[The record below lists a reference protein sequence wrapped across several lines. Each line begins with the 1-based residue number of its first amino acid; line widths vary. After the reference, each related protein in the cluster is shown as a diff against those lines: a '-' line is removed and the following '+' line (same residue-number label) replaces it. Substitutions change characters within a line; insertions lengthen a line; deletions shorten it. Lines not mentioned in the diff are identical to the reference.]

1 MPFRYRLL
9 LLVSLVVLTLDQ
21 ATKYYIDSHFA
32 LYESVTVLP
41 NFFHI
46 SYVRNQGA
54 AFGLLANHAFRVPFF
69 ISVAV
74 IAAIGIL
81 WYLHRLGDGPKRHI
95 LALSLIFSGAVGNL
109 IDRIRLGEVIDFIV
123 VHWYQYHWP
132 AFNVADS
139 SICIGVGLLLLDLW
153 QQEKARKNA
162 PTD

>member
-54 AFGLLANHAFRVPFF
+54 AFGLLANRAPGLRPGPGGGRGV
-69 ISVAV
+69 S
-74 IAAIGIL
+74 
-81 WYLHRLGDGPKRHI
+81 LGRFLSEVWKTVVDFATEPLAI
-95 LALSLIFSGAVGNL
+95 LAAVL
-109 IDRIRLGEVIDFIV
+109 FVIMWV
-123 VHWYQYHWP
+123 
-132 AFNVADS
+132 
-139 SICIGVGLLLLDLW
+139 LW
-153 QQEKARKNA
+153 TLRSRAV
-162 PTD
+162 